1 MPSAAENKDITTAK
15 KLVEKTKDLAQKIA
29 EAKTKA
35 KVGPKSEAKIKS
47 KQKDEASVVA
57 KPPAGPLSVAPKSRF
72 ADAASRVRALVSSAV
87 ADEAA
92 PLQAEGDVMQ
102 QFNAQFEHFEDD
114 APACDICGAI
124 TVRNGNCHKCYNCG
138 NSMGCS

>member
-1 MPSAAENKDITTAK
+1 MEKDRK
-15 KLVEKTKDLAQKIA
+15 VFTK
-29 EAKTKA
+29 
-35 KVGPKSEAKIKS
+35 AKIKS

-57 KPPAGPLSVAPKSRF
+57 KPPAEPLSVAPKSRF
-72 ADAASRVRALVSSAV
+72 AEAANRVRALVSSAV

-92 PLQAEGDVMQ
+92 PLQAEGEEVMQ

-114 APACDICGAI
+114 APVCDICGSI